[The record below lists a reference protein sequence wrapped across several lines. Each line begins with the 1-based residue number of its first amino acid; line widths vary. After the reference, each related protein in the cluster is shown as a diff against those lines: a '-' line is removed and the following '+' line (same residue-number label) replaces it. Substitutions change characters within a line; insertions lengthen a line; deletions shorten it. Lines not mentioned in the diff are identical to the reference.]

1 VPPLA
6 SAPDARLL
14 VSWWNTE
21 VRIWRVKPQD
31 DGTEK
36 PKVVAR
42 LALQGEENITSASI
56 SQDGGLLAVSTTG
69 TVKLF
74 QLIRPQSGSGA
85 SLRIRKV
92 DMPLVTGTRSLRLSA
107 NGKWLSAISA
117 TNGIQLVRIIR
128 TDDASDAPRVLS
140 QIQHLYRLERDDIP
154 ETQLRGFSGA
164 YERSVT
170 HAEFSAEGNVFATVD
185 LAGFVDTWVIE
196 GHEDS
201 TAPEVD
207 IVDVASSV
215 TGDDESDSED
225 LKERENIIFLGQHWA
240 RNPSGHLIP
249 RLDSTPVLL
258 SFQPNSD
265 GSNQRQPNGN
275 PAVHPTRH
283 NPHPHSHELPTTECR
298 LLLVSAEH
306 QLYLFDVMAGRLSEW
321 SRRNPPSS
329 YPSEYRQLDL
339 PAKGCVW
346 DVTEEQQRIWLYGE
360 KWLFMFDLTKDFSI
374 SGGDKGVPSKKR
386 KRNGHKN
393 NSGAGDLIPQS
404 DAPVTKMRKFESS
417 KNIEPGKAQWTDI
430 VTTGSPINTE
440 NEEEDEESSQPLA
453 ILRRGNTQDG
463 EQINGEVMSGVASG
477 EVTGQQQRS
486 DPSWHTFKYRPILGM
501 LPIGP
506 SAGQAPEVVLVER
519 PSWDLDLPARFVG
532 QHEQ

>member
-1 VPPLA
+1 
-6 SAPDARLL
+6 L

-56 SQDGGLLAVSTTG
+56 SRDGGLLAVSTTS

-74 QLIRPQSGSGA
+74 QLIRPQAGAGA

-92 DMPLVTGTRSLRLSA
+92 DMPSVTGTRSVRLSA

-117 TNGIQLVRIIR
+117 SNDIQLVRIVR
-128 TDDASDAPRVLS
+128 TEDASDAPRALN
-140 QIQHLYRLERDDIP
+140 QIQHLYRLERDAIP

-164 YERSVT
+164 YERSIA
-170 HAEFSAEGNVFATVD
+170 HAEFSSEGNIFATVD
-185 LAGFVDTWVIE
+185 LAGYVDTWAIE

-207 IVDVASSV
+207 IEDVAPRV
-215 TGDDESDSED
+215 TGDDESDHEEFE
-225 LKERENIIFLGQHWA
+225 ERENIIFLGQHWI

-258 SFQPNSD
+258 SFQPNSG
-265 GSNQRQPNGN
+265 GSNQPQPNGN

-339 PAKGCVW
+339 PAKGCIW
-346 DVTEEQQRIWLYGE
+346 DFTETQQRIWLYGE
-360 KWLFMFDLTKDFSI
+360 KWLFMFDLTKDLSI
-374 SGGDKGVPSKKR
+374 SGGDKELSSKKR

-393 NSGAGDLIPQS
+393 NSGAGDAIPQS
-404 DAPVTKMRKFESS
+404 DAPVTKMRKFDSS
-417 KNIEPGKAQWTDI
+417 KNIEAGKAQWTDV
-430 VTTGSPINTE
+430 VTTRPVDTDD
-440 NEEEDEESSQPLA
+440 EEEAEESSQPLA

-463 EQINGEVMSGVASG
+463 EQANGQAMNGVESGEVM
-477 EVTGQQQRS
+477 EQQKRS
-486 DPSWHTFKYRPILGM
+486 DPWWHTFKYRPILGM

-506 SAGQAPEVVLVER
+506 SAGQALEVVLVER

-532 QHEQ
+532 QHEK

>member
-1 VPPLA
+1 
-6 SAPDARLL
+6 
-14 VSWWNTE
+14 
-21 VRIWRVKPQD
+21 
-31 DGTEK
+31 
-36 PKVVAR
+36 
-42 LALQGEENITSASI
+42 
-56 SQDGGLLAVSTTG
+56 VSTTS

-74 QLIRPQSGSGA
+74 QLIRPQSGAGA

-92 DMPLVTGTRSLRLSA
+92 DMPSVTGTRSVRLSA

-117 TNGIQLVRIIR
+117 SNDIQLVRIVR
-128 TDDASDAPRVLS
+128 TEDASDAPRALN
-140 QIQHLYRLERDDIP
+140 QIQHLYRLERDAIP

-164 YERSVT
+164 YERSIA
-170 HAEFSAEGNVFATVD
+170 HAEFSSEGNIFATVD
-185 LAGFVDTWVIE
+185 LAGYVDTWAIE

-207 IVDVASSV
+207 IEDVAPRV
-215 TGDDESDSED
+215 TGDDESDHEEFE
-225 LKERENIIFLGQHWA
+225 ERENIIFLGQHWI

-258 SFQPNSD
+258 SFQPNSG
-265 GSNQRQPNGN
+265 GSNQPQPNGN

-339 PAKGCVW
+339 PAKGCIW
-346 DVTEEQQRIWLYGE
+346 DFTETQQRIWLYGE
-360 KWLFMFDLTKDFSI
+360 KWLFMFDLTKDLSI
-374 SGGDKGVPSKKR
+374 SGGDKELSSKKR

-393 NSGAGDLIPQS
+393 NSGAGDAIPQS
-404 DAPVTKMRKFESS
+404 DAPVTKMRKFDSS
-417 KNIEPGKAQWTDI
+417 KNIEAGKAQWTDV
-430 VTTGSPINTE
+430 VTTRPVDTDD
-440 NEEEDEESSQPLA
+440 EEEAEESSQPLA

-463 EQINGEVMSGVASG
+463 EQANGQAMNGVESGEVM
-477 EVTGQQQRS
+477 EQQKRS
-486 DPSWHTFKYRPILGM
+486 DPWWHTFKYRPILGM

-506 SAGQAPEVVLVER
+506 SAGQALEVVLVER

-532 QHEQ
+532 QHEK